1 MSFHSNRS
9 VSTPRNPIEPMAQPI
24 ALDEL
29 DARWQRAGEQL
40 RSTDPGLYRLIVT
53 AFRAGNVGELVRA
66 EDARTARVARVM
78 STLDRWADVDGGNPT
93 QHSPAHA
100 MAEKLIATA
109 FEVEHVAP
117 YAAARVAVE
126 TILLAAPDAALT
138 AAESIADDELVCV
151 ADYEHE
157 RHCVREV
164 ARLLDI
170 DEGHAERIVADNRNI
185 PNEVFAKTH
194 PGETARQIAEE
205 REGEATQP
213 AWRAQLAEICSSLD
227 ERSDAGLRTVDA
239 IEAAM
244 GAVKWGSLDLD
255 VVGRIITLLFQ
266 PSAVCSD
273 EDDEERRQAIAD
285 AITACDVD
293 GSDATEST
301 HA

>member
-1 MSFHSNRS
+1 MHDGSAPASS
-9 VSTPRNPIEPMAQPI
+9 CAQ
-24 ALDEL
+24 
-29 DARWQRAGEQL
+29 
-40 RSTDPGLYRLIVT
+40 TDPGLYRLIVT

-66 EDARTARVARVM
+66 EGRT
-78 STLDRWADVDGGNPT
+78 DRACCSRDVDPSTAGLT
-93 QHSPAHA
+93 STAEIRRKHSPAHA